1 MKTFSF
7 VSCFKVC
14 PAKVILGRD
23 TYVIDMTSALSSAVK
38 CRWYPSLALSFC
50 TAKSSPGCIAFDPTQ
65 LRQEGTEEGWSH
77 SFYSFGRFALSCSI
91 KFLLQ
96 DYLQPVF
103 PSNPHDLNK
112 LFEHCDMF
120 DSHLH
125 DNLEMGHQ
133 SAWVKPKLRN
143 CETMK
148 SCFRQ
153 HIELVWQNYWHL
165 LSPSKGAQISRV
177 FSCECCFLWYL
188 FISWNFFHKKCSQC
202 FLAGVPL
209 SEIGRPE
216 TTELTRRCFPP
227 FSERSSS
234 LNARCHQSLPSF
246 PTRRFARCTPAARL
260 VWV

>member
-1 MKTFSF
+1 MFDSHQISWSKVDRCMKTFSF
-7 VSCFKVC
+7 VSCLKVC

-77 SFYSFGRFALSCSI
+77 SFYSFGGFALSCSI

-120 DSHLH
+120 DSLLH
-125 DNLEMGHQ
+125 DTFSWKWAINQHGWSQNCATVRQWSPASASTLSLFGRIIGTCLVPQRGHKSQ
-133 SAWVKPKLRN
+133 GFLVASVAFCDIFSYPGISATRSAHNVSFQVSLCQKL
-143 CETMK
+143 
-148 SCFRQ
+148 
-153 HIELVWQNYWHL
+153 VD
-165 LSPSKGAQISRV
+165 
-177 FSCECCFLWYL
+177 
-188 FISWNFFHKKCSQC
+188 
-202 FLAGVPL
+202 
-209 SEIGRPE
+209 
-216 TTELTRRCFPP
+216 
-227 FSERSSS
+227 
-234 LNARCHQSLPSF
+234 
-246 PTRRFARCTPAARL
+246 
-260 VWV
+260 

>member
-1 MKTFSF
+1 MFDSHQISWSKVDRCMKTFSF

-77 SFYSFGRFALSCSI
+77 SFYSFGGFALSCSI

-125 DNLEMGHQ
+125 DNFSWKWAINQHGWSQNCATVRQWSPASASTLSLFGRIIGTCLVPQRGHKSQ
-133 SAWVKPKLRN
+133 GFLVASVAFCDIFSYPGISSTRSAHNVSLQVSL
-143 CETMK
+143 CQK
-148 SCFRQ
+148 SVDQ
-153 HIELVWQNYWHL
+153 KQQNWH
-165 LSPSKGAQISRV
+165 AAV
-177 FSCECCFLWYL
+177 FL
-188 FISWNFFHKKCSQC
+188 H
-202 FLAGVPL
+202 
-209 SEIGRPE
+209 
-216 TTELTRRCFPP
+216 FPNVQV
-227 FSERSSS
+227 
-234 LNARCHQSLPSF
+234 L
-246 PTRRFARCTPAARL
+246 
-260 VWV
+260 

>member
-1 MKTFSF
+1 MFDSHQISWSKVDRCMKTFSF

-77 SFYSFGRFALSCSI
+77 SFYSFGGFALSCSI

-120 DSHLH
+120 DSHVARQFFPQK
-125 DNLEMGHQ
+125 MGHQ
-133 SAWVKPKLRN
+133 SAWVKPTIAQLWDNEVLRN
-143 CETMK
+143 
-148 SCFRQ
+148 RQ

-165 LSPSKGAQISRV
+165 PMSLKGGTNLKG
-177 FSCECCFLWYL
+177 F
-188 FISWNFFHKKCSQC
+188 
-202 FLAGVPL
+202 
-209 SEIGRPE
+209 
-216 TTELTRRCFPP
+216 
-227 FSERSSS
+227 
-234 LNARCHQSLPSF
+234 
-246 PTRRFARCTPAARL
+246 
-260 VWV
+260 